1 MMHRCPQRGREQELN
16 QSVQNVSDIRSN
28 WTRFTLMDGIIL
40 IAACSLGTYI
50 TIRFAQETEVAELE
64 KEGSLGTLIATRF
77 TRTETQNSRPRVA
90 VLCAVSCVLWSGVIA
105 APLVLSSQRFRG
117 RRSAPSPGEW
127 FWLVP
132 LVFFLT
138 IAWSQLFGG
147 PGSFLFITWVM
158 LQCAFSCAALFR
170 LVGTFFG
177 KDRDV
182 ACRWTDFLGCTVCA
196 SVGLAIVFAIYEVMK
211 QF

>member
-1 MMHRCPQRGREQELN
+1 
-16 QSVQNVSDIRSN
+16 VSAIRSN

-40 IAACSLGTYI
+40 IAACSIGTYI
-50 TIRFAQETEVAELE
+50 TTRFAQERQIAELQ

-77 TRTETQNSRPRVA
+77 TRTDTRNSRPRVA
-90 VLCAVSCVLWSGVIA
+90 VLWAVSCILWSGVIA

-132 LVFFLT
+132 LVLFLT

-158 LQCAFSCAALFR
+158 LQCACSCAALFR
-170 LVGTFFG
+170 LVRTFFG
-177 KDRDV
+177 MNRDV
-182 ACRWTDFLGCTVCA
+182 ACRWTDLLGCTVCG
-196 SVGLAIVFAIYEVMK
+196 SVGPAILFEIYEALK
-211 QF
+211 QL